1 MSELV
6 IYGIPGSPFVRAVQ
20 IAMEE
25 KGAPWRIHAL
35 QPGETKGE
43 AHLARHPWG
52 RMPAVEHDGFSL
64 YETQAIVRYIDQAF
78 PGASLQPTDA
88 KSAARMNQVIG
99 INDWYLFPKA
109 VAVIGFQRIVGPA
122 LMGLTTDEAV
132 VAAAV
137 PEAQRCVGALEAL
150 LGQNEFL
157 AGRSF
162 SLADVMLGPQM
173 DFLGATPE
181 GEALLA
187 GTRLGAWLECVRTR
201 PSFVATLPPAM
212 FRKAA

>member
-1 MSELV
+1 MSEFV

-20 IAMEE
+20 IAMQE
-25 KGAPWRIHAL
+25 KGAPWRMAAL

-43 AHLARHPWG
+43 AHLKRHPWG
-52 RMPAVEHDGFSL
+52 RMPAVEHDGFGL
-64 YETQAIVRYIDQAF
+64 YETQAIVRYIDQVF
-78 PGASLQPTDA
+78 PGAPLQPTQA
-88 KSAARMNQVIG
+88 KAAARMNQVIG

-137 PEAQRCVGALEAL
+137 PEAERCVRALDGILA
-150 LGQNEFL
+150 GNAFL
-157 AGRSF
+157 AGDSF
-162 SLADVMLGPQM
+162 SLADVMVGPQM
-173 DFLGATPE
+173 DFLQATPE

-187 GTRLGAWLECVRTR
+187 GTPLGAWLERMRAR
-201 PSFVATLPPAM
+201 PSFEATLPPPM

>member
-25 KGAPWRIHAL
+25 KVAPWRMHAM
-35 QPGETKGE
+35 QPSETKAE

-64 YETQAIVRYIDQAF
+64 YETQAIVRYIDQVF
-78 PGASLQPTDA
+78 PGAPLQPADA

-137 PEAQRCVGALEAL
+137 PEAERCVRALDGI
-150 LGQNEFL
+150 LGQNPFL
-157 AGRSF
+157 AGDGF
-162 SLADVMLGPQM
+162 SLAEVMIGPQM
-173 DFLGATPE
+173 DFLGGTPE
-181 GEALLA
+181 GEALLK
-187 GTRLGAWLECVRTR
+187 GTQLGAWLERMRAR
-201 PSFVATLPPAM
+201 PSFEATLPPPM

>member
-20 IAMEE
+20 IAAEE

-43 AHLARHPWG
+43 EHLKRHPWG
-52 RMPAVEHDGFSL
+52 RMPAVEHDGFGL
-64 YETQAIVRYIDQAF
+64 YETQAIVRYIDQVF
-78 PGASLQPTDA
+78 PGVSLQPADTR
-88 KSAARMNQVIG
+88 SAARMNQVIG

-137 PEAQRCVGALEAL
+137 PEAERSVKALEAII
-150 LGQNEFL
+150 GQHPYL
-157 AGRSF
+157 AGDAF
-162 SLADVMLGPQM
+162 SLADVMVGPQM

-181 GEALLA
+181 GEALLK
-187 GTRLGAWLECVRTR
+187 GSRLGGWLERVRGR
-201 PSFVATLPPAM
+201 PSFEATLPPPM

>member
-1 MSELV
+1 MSEFV

-20 IAMEE
+20 IAMQE
-25 KGAPWRIHAL
+25 KGAPWRMAAL

-43 AHLARHPWG
+43 AHLKRHPWG
-52 RMPAVEHDGFSL
+52 RMPAVEHDGFGL
-64 YETQAIVRYIDQAF
+64 YETQAIVRYIDQVF
-78 PGASLQPTDA
+78 PGAPLQPAQA
-88 KSAARMNQVIG
+88 KAAARMNQVIG

-137 PEAQRCVGALEAL
+137 PEAERCVRALDGILA
-150 LGQNEFL
+150 GNAFL
-157 AGRSF
+157 AGDSF
-162 SLADVMLGPQM
+162 SLADVMVGPQM
-173 DFLGATPE
+173 DFLQATPE

-187 GTRLGAWLECVRTR
+187 GTALSAWLERMRAR
-201 PSFVATLPPAM
+201 PSFEATLPPPM

>member
-20 IAMEE
+20 IAMQE
-25 KGAPWRIHAL
+25 KGAPWRLAAL

-43 AHLARHPWG
+43 AHLKRHPWG

-64 YETQAIVRYIDQAF
+64 YETQAIVRYIDQVF
-78 PGASLQPTDA
+78 PGAPLQPTEA
-88 KSAARMNQVIG
+88 RALARMNQVIG

-122 LMGLTTDEAV
+122 LMGLTTDEAL

-137 PEAQRCVGALEAL
+137 PEAERCIRALDGL
-150 LGQNEFL
+150 LGGNAFL
-157 AGRSF
+157 AGDSF
-162 SLADVMLGPQM
+162 SLADVMVGPQM
-173 DFLGATPE
+173 DFLQATPE
-181 GEALLA
+181 GQALLA
-187 GTRLGAWLECVRTR
+187 GTALGAWLERMRAR
-201 PSFVATLPPAM
+201 PSFEATLPPPM

>member
-35 QPGETKGE
+35 QPGETKGG

-52 RMPAVEHDGFSL
+52 RMPVVEHDGFSL
-64 YETQAIVRYIDQAF
+64 YETQAIVRYIDQVF
-78 PGASLQPTDA
+78 PGAALQPTDA
-88 KSAARMNQVIG
+88 KSTARMNQVIG

-137 PEAQRCVGALEAL
+137 PEAQRCAGALEAI

-162 SLADVMLGPQM
+162 SLADVMVGPQM

-187 GTRLGAWLECVRTR
+187 GTRLGAWLERVRTR